1 VNRSDFDR
9 QSAAAESVL
18 DAIDDGPAMVGELDR
33 VELTDG
39 MHIETDPPD
48 LDAEDDADGT
58 HHVVDHAELLDTLA
72 EAFNARDVDAILE
85 LCTPDC
91 EIPGLASDMDDLSGA
106 MDDLWERRPTVTMTR
121 ATDDTMA
128 VGVVWE
134 RAETAA
140 WAPIG
145 TCHVDIDEHGLASVL
160 EFSDDV
166 GLLDTLDLDP
176 PDGDLEEGA
185 RWEEWAEGA
194 DGDA

>member
-1 VNRSDFDR
+1 MNRSNFDR

-18 DAIDDGPAMVGELDR
+18 DAIDDGPALVGEFDR
-33 VELTDG
+33 VELVDG

-48 LDAEDDADGT
+48 LDTDDEADET
-58 HHVVDHAELLDTLA
+58 HQVVDHAELLDTLT
-72 EAFNARDVDAILE
+72 EAFNARDVDALLD
-85 LCTPDC
+85 LCTSDC

-121 ATDDTMA
+121 AVDDTVA
-128 VGVVWE
+128 VGIVWE
-134 RAETAA
+134 RAETVA

-145 TCHVDIDEHGLASVL
+145 ICHVDIDDDGLASVL

-176 PDGDLEEGA
+176 PDGDLQEGA
-185 RWEEWAEGA
+185 LWEEWAEGA
-194 DGDA
+194 DSDA